1 MPVSISLLRRWF
13 AAAAVFVVL
22 AVAGTYFF
30 ARHKV
35 QNALKQVP
43 GKMGVEIQQSANG
56 FTISKSEQ
64 GRTLFKMEA
73 SKAVQ
78 FKLDG
83 RTELHDVRI
92 TVYGRDSDRFDQLF
106 GDDFEYDPHTGDA
119 VAKGVV
125 NIQLNA
131 NPGGTT
137 QSDQA
142 TPNGLKNPIHLK
154 TSGLV
159 FNQKTGNAYTREQI
173 EFELPQGTGSARGFT
188 YSASDNMLSL
198 DADVKINL
206 TGENPATITAAKGS
220 IRKEPRVILLDTPHF
235 QSATQVSQAE
245 KAEIRLRADNTIET
259 VHADGGVKVAE
270 REGQAGK
277 VQSARLESNQLD
289 LIVEDS
295 GDLLLSANFS
305 GDVKFEGS
313 GTQSVHGKAGRVLVN
328 FGSKNQVNKLHADQN
343 VLLSMASNATSQSA
357 RALNADLTAPA
368 IDVIIAEGRHIER
381 AETLGAARFIIN
393 PASETKGEQTTI
405 TAQKFVARFDDDGQV
420 TSFHGAPEARIVS
433 QNLGQPDRVSSSESV
448 DASFLNGVLNE
459 ITQAGNVTYFD
470 GERKAFANVG
480 RYRPTSQVLTLEGS
494 PRISDGGMTTTARFL
509 TFNRTTGDAS
519 AEGNVKTTYS
529 GLKAQPSGAMLASSS
544 PIHVTAQTMTA
555 HQKSATALYSGDVR
569 LWQDAN
575 VVTAPAIEFDR
586 DNRSLVAKGTK
597 GQLIST
603 VLFQSSRNAKVGP
616 ISISSLNLNYE
627 DRQRQAM
634 FEGGVRAA
642 ASDLTITSDKMTA
655 FLTTRG
661 QDSSAQGASSP
672 GKIDRIV
679 SEGSVVITQPNRH
692 ATGNKLVYTI
702 SDDTFVLTGG
712 PPSIFDAEHGKIT
725 GVSLTLY
732 RHDDRVLVKGD
743 PATPAVTQTRVAR

>member
-1 MPVSISLLRRWF
+1 MPFSISLLRRWF
-13 AAAAVFVVL
+13 AAAAVVVVL
-22 AVAGTYFF
+22 AVAGTYFV

-43 GKMGVEIQQSANG
+43 GKMGIEIQQSANG

-78 FKLDG
+78 FKLGG
-83 RTELHDVRI
+83 RTELHNVRI

-119 VAKGVV
+119 VAKGEV

-142 TPNGLKNPIHLK
+142 VPNGLKNPIHLK

-173 EFELPQGTGSARGFT
+173 EFELPQGRGSARGFT

-198 DADVKINL
+198 DSDVRINL

-220 IRKEPRVILLDTPHF
+220 IRKEPRVILLDRPHF

-245 KAEIRLRADNTIET
+245 KAEMRLRADNTIET
-259 VHADGGVKVAE
+259 VHADGGVKIAE
-270 REGQAGK
+270 REGQEGK
-277 VQSARLESNQLD
+277 VQSAKLESNKLD
-289 LIVEDS
+289 LMVEDS
-295 GDLLLSANFS
+295 GDLLRSANFS

-313 GTQSVHGKAGRVLVN
+313 GAQSVHGKAGRVLVN
-328 FGSKNQVNKLHADQN
+328 FGSKNQVNKMHADRSVQ
-343 VLLSMASNATSQSA
+343 LTMAADTASSANAQDTELVS
-357 RALNADLTAPA
+357 PA
-368 IDVIIAEGRHIER
+368 MDVILADGQHIKR
-381 AETLGAARFIIN
+381 AETSGAARITIK
-393 PASETKGEQTTI
+393 PASVVKGEQTTV
-405 TAQKFVARFDDDGQV
+405 TAQKFVAEFGDDGQV
-420 TSFHGAPEARIVS
+420 TSLHGAPEVRIVS
-433 QNLGQPDRVSSSESV
+433 QNPGQQDRVSSSESV
-448 DASFLNGVLNE
+448 NASFLNGVLNE
-459 ITQAGNVTYFD
+459 ITQAGSVTYFD
-470 GERKAFANVG
+470 GERKAFADVG
-480 RYRPTSQVLTLEGS
+480 RYQPTSQLLTLEGS
-494 PRISDGGMTTTARFL
+494 PRIVDGGMTTTARL
-509 TFNRTTGDAS
+509 LSFNRTTGDAS
-519 AEGNVKTTYS
+519 AEGNVKTTYG
-529 GLKAQPSGAMLASSS
+529 GLKSQPGGAMLASSS
-544 PIHVTAQTMTA
+544 PIHVTARTMTA
-555 HQKSATALYSGDVR
+555 HQKSSTALYSGDVR

-575 VVTAPAIEFDR
+575 VVTGPTIEFDR

-603 VLFQSSRNAKVGP
+603 VLFQSSSNGKAGP
-616 ISISSLNLNYE
+616 ISISSLILNYD
-627 DRQRQAM
+627 DRQRQAT

-642 ASDLTITSDKMTA
+642 ASELTIASDKMTA
-655 FLTTRG
+655 FLTPRG
-661 QDSSAQGASSP
+661 QDSLAQGASSS

-692 ATGNKLVYTI
+692 ATGNKLVYTV

-725 GVSLTLY
+725 GVSLTLN
-732 RHDDRVLVKGD
+732 RRDDRVLVKGD
-743 PATPAVTQTRVAR
+743 PATPALTQTRVAR